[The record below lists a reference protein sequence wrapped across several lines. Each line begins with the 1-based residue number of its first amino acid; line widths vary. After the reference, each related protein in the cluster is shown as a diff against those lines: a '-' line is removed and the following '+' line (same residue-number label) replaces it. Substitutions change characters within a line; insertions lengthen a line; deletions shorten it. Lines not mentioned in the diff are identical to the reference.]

1 MIDYEDLILQRQ
13 EDVEIAEDNYGWE
26 YDGEIEEHY
35 NPILMRE
42 LAKYE
47 EKSKKRDYWGKALLK
62 KNKGI
67 YKFYNISL
75 IPSSHGKTYK
85 DLRLNKENANE

>member
-35 NPILMRE
+35 NPILLRGWAE
-42 LAKYE
+42 YE
-47 EKSKKRDYWGKALLK
+47 ER
-62 KNKGI
+62 
-67 YKFYNISL
+67 
-75 IPSSHGKTYK
+75 
-85 DLRLNKENANE
+85 RRNANE